1 MCILSFKGIVK
12 ELEQI
17 TKQIK
22 LNSSSQKSRLYS
34 KLQQLLITLQDL
46 NDEKIIYSNQMT
58 EMIEIKYRQVDL
70 DYTNLGSFSTARRDE
85 ILVEVSNLIKQDR
98 VQSPVPS
105 LAVAKSSKSIA
116 DQVFSNFPTKTSSN
130 PDSNLSTSTNNS
142 NNDMNAS
149 AISNQDRGSKRARRN
164 RETIDV
170 DKIECLDLPIKMEV
184 AAVSKPATSAQSVAS
199 SSNQIVKKVAANA
212 LTGKKK
218 KRKAG
223 RQTTNQTNQTISRD
237 QTVAPVLPPEETIDP
252 DEPTYC
258 LCDQIS
264 YGEMI
269 MCDNDSCSIEW
280 FHFSCV
286 SLLTKPKGNYY

>member
-1 MCILSFKGIVK
+1 MDCYHLQVLIFNIFSIKGIVK

-70 DYTNLGSFSTARRDE
+70 DYTNLGSFSTRRDE
-85 ILVEVSNLIKQDR
+85 ILVEVSNIIKQDR

-116 DQVFSNFPTKTSSN
+116 DQVFTNFPMKASSN

-142 NNDMNAS
+142 NTDMNAS
-149 AISNQDRGSKRARRN
+149 AINNQDRGSKRARRN

-184 AAVSKPATSAQSVAS
+184 VPVSIYYLHFI
-199 SSNQIVKKVAANA
+199 NIVTKHEF
-212 LTGKKK
+212 
-218 KRKAG
+218 
-223 RQTTNQTNQTISRD
+223 I
-237 QTVAPVLPPEETIDP
+237 
-252 DEPTYC
+252 
-258 LCDQIS
+258 
-264 YGEMI
+264 
-269 MCDNDSCSIEW
+269 
-280 FHFSCV
+280 
-286 SLLTKPKGNYY
+286 LLD

>member
-1 MCILSFKGIVK
+1 MLSLLIVYVFLYSFNIKGIVK

-22 LNSSSQKSRLYS
+22 IIASSQKSKLYG

-46 NDEKIIYSNQMT
+46 NDEKIIYSNLMT

-116 DQVFSNFPTKTSSN
+116 DQVFSNFPMKTSSN
-130 PDSNLSTSTNNS
+130 PDSVLSTSTNNS
-142 NNDMNAS
+142 TTDMNTS
-149 AISNQDRGSKRARRN
+149 AINNQDRGSKRARRN

-170 DKIECLDLPIKMEV
+170 DKVESLDLPIKMEV
-184 AAVSKPATSAQSVAS
+184 VAVS
-199 SSNQIVKKVAANA
+199 I
-212 LTGKKK
+212 
-218 KRKAG
+218 
-223 RQTTNQTNQTISRD
+223 
-237 QTVAPVLPPEETIDP
+237 
-252 DEPTYC
+252 
-258 LCDQIS
+258 
-264 YGEMI
+264 
-269 MCDNDSCSIEW
+269 
-280 FHFSCV
+280 
-286 SLLTKPKGNYY
+286 YYLQ

>member
-1 MCILSFKGIVK
+1 MTFVSDSLSNNVTSSIRELDVKTFSKYSLNHCHHFQVLIFYIITIKGIVK

-58 EMIEIKYRQVDL
+58 EMIEIKFRQVDL

-85 ILVEVSNLIKQDR
+85 ILVEVSNFIKQDR

-116 DQVFSNFPTKTSSN
+116 DQVFSNFPMKTSSN

-142 NNDMNAS
+142 NTEMNAS
-149 AISNQDRGSKRARRN
+149 AINIQDRGSKRARRN

-170 DKIECLDLPIKMEV
+170 DKIECLDIPIKMEV
-184 AAVSKPATSAQSVAS
+184 VPVS
-199 SSNQIVKKVAANA
+199 IC
-212 LTGKKK
+212 
-218 KRKAG
+218 
-223 RQTTNQTNQTISRD
+223 
-237 QTVAPVLPPEETIDP
+237 
-252 DEPTYC
+252 C
-258 LCDQIS
+258 LH
-264 YGEMI
+264 Y
-269 MCDNDSCSIEW
+269 
-280 FHFSCV
+280 
-286 SLLTKPKGNYY
+286 L